1 SNWGGDRARRNTGE
15 LAPPAAERAR
25 LCFAAADLGLALQRP
40 PEIFRL
46 PQANLRQ
53 ILAFRFEWDSTRYGR
68 DGGDPLS
75 IRGSETIG
83 QGTGA
88 NYIARNTS
96 PDFFYR
102 VAGVERTMLLCG
114 YNTKLT
120 SRSQADRLIWLLMGR
135 IARYLIPTRLR
146 L

>member
-1 SNWGGDRARRNTGE
+1 RGEAVALRGRGEPVYVSLQPPWVGRSRAPKKSPACRKPIFARFWRFASNGIQRVMAETEGIHCRSAALRR
-15 LAPPAAERAR
+15 LDKERV
-25 LCFAAADLGLALQRP
+25 L
-40 PEIFRL
+40 
-46 PQANLRQ
+46 
-53 ILAFRFEWDSTRYGR
+53 
-68 DGGDPLS
+68 
-75 IRGSETIG
+75 
-83 QGTGA
+83 

-102 VAGVERTMLLCG
+102 VAGIERTMLLCG